1 MNKKLQI
8 VAPRR
13 AGSGTVPCMSDL
25 STSPPPLGL
34 AGTDAIALGRLS
46 QELATAWDGFRRAR
60 PDQPVPGDA
69 VRALLAE
76 PLPAAGMPLTRA
88 IDDAMAVLD
97 TSLAQSRPRYF
108 GFVGGSGLEAGVLAD
123 ALAESFDINM
133 ASWSA
138 AATELERQ
146 AIGWLAG
153 FIGYPAADGHFT
165 SGGTVSNLSA
175 LAAARHR
182 LLPEAR
188 TAGVGGHRFGIY
200 CSAEAHAS
208 IVRAAELLGVGSDAV
223 RPLPQRADRG
233 VDPDAV
239 AAAIDADRAAG
250 VLPLAVVATAGT
262 TRTGAIDPLD
272 RLADVSAQRGVWLH
286 VDGAYGAPAAA
297 TASAGPRFAGL
308 ERADSL
314 TVDPHKWL
322 YLPKACGAL
331 LVRDPAVL
339 EATFG
344 HDKSYMPDEDELPNA
359 VDRTL
364 EYSRP
369 FRALKLWLAFRVHG
383 ADTFR
388 AAIERNL
395 AHAQLLHGLVEAHPR
410 LRARTGPPT
419 LSVLPFQHVP
429 RDPGADVD
437 AHNTRVVR
445 RLQRDGHVWVASAVV
460 DGAVAIRPCFVNFR
474 TADADVQALVDEVLA
489 VGEALER
496 EA

>member
-1 MNKKLQI
+1 
-8 VAPRR
+8 
-13 AGSGTVPCMSDL
+13 MSSDV
-25 STSPPPLGL
+25 SPLGL
-34 AGTDAIALGRLS
+34 AGADAIALGRLG

-60 PDQPVPGDA
+60 PEEPVPDDA
-69 VRALLAE
+69 LRALLAE
-76 PLPAAGMPLTRA
+76 GLPEEGMPLPRA
-88 IDDAMAVLD
+88 IDDTMTVLD
-97 TSLAQSRPRYF
+97 ASLAQSRPRYF
-108 GFVGGSGLEAGVLAD
+108 GFVGGSGLESGVLAD

-138 AATELERQ
+138 AATDLEPQ
-146 AIGWLAG
+146 AIGWLAR
-153 FIGYPAADGHFT
+153 FLNYPAADGHFT
-165 SGGTVSNLSA
+165 SGGTVSNVTA
-175 LAAARHR
+175 LAAARLR
-182 LLPEAR
+182 ALPDVR
-188 TAGVGGHRFGIY
+188 TQGIGGRRAALY

-208 IVRAAELLGVGSDAV
+208 IVRAAELLGLGSEAV
-223 RPLPQRADRG
+223 RSLPQRPEDRG

-239 AAAIDADRAAG
+239 ARAIEQDKADNII
-250 VLPLAVVATAGT
+250 PLAVIATAGT
-262 TRTGAIDPLD
+262 TLTGAIDPLD
-272 RLADVSAQRGVWLH
+272 ALADVCQQHGVWLH

-297 TASAGPRFAGL
+297 VPAMRERFKGM

-331 LVRDPAVL
+331 LVRDPDVL
-339 EATFG
+339 DDTFG

-383 ADTFR
+383 AERFR
-388 AAIERNL
+388 TAIARNL
-395 AHAQLLHGLVEAHPR
+395 AHAQLLYTMVEAHPR
-410 LRARTGPPT
+410 LRALTGPPV

-429 RDPGADVD
+429 EDPSADID
-437 AHNTRVVR
+437 AHNARIAR

-474 TADADVQALVDEVLA
+474 TGDADVQALVDEVCA
-489 VGEALER
+489 VGAELG
-496 EA
+496 

>member
-1 MNKKLQI
+1 MRDSS
-8 VAPRR
+8 A
-13 AGSGTVPCMSDL
+13 
-25 STSPPPLGL
+25 PPPLGL
-34 AGTDAIALGRLS
+34 AGADSLALGRLS
-46 QELATAWDGFRRAR
+46 KELAAAWDGFRHPR
-60 PDQPVPGDA
+60 PDQPLPDDA
-69 VRALLAE
+69 VRALLDE
-76 PLPAAGMPLTRA
+76 PLPASGMPLSRA
-88 IDDAMAVLD
+88 IDDAVAILD

-108 GFVGGSGLEAGVLAD
+108 GFVGGSGLESGVLAD

-138 AATELERQ
+138 AATELEKRAAQ
-146 AIGWLAG
+146 WLAS
-153 FIGYPAADGHFT
+153 FVGYPAADGHFT

-182 LLPEAR
+182 VLPDAR
-188 TAGVGGHRFGIY
+188 RSGMGGTRVGVY
-200 CSAEAHAS
+200 ASAEAHAS
-208 IVRAAELLGVGSDAV
+208 IVRAAELLGLGADAV
-223 RPLPQRADRG
+223 RGLPQRADRG

-239 AAAIDADRAAG
+239 AQAIDADRAAG

-262 TRTGAIDPLD
+262 TLTGAVDPIDA
-272 RLADVSAQRGVWLH
+272 LADVCAARDVWLH

-297 TASAGPRFAGL
+297 TATAAPLFAGL
-308 ERADSL
+308 HRADSL
-314 TVDPHKWL
+314 TIDPHKWL

-331 LVRDPAVL
+331 LVRDPDVL

-344 HDKSYMPDEDELPNA
+344 HAKSYMPDEDELPNA

-369 FRALKLWLAFRVHG
+369 FRAFKLWLAFRVHG

-395 AHAQLLHGLVEAHPR
+395 AHARLLYDLVADDERLEAV
-410 LRARTGPPT
+410 AGPPT
-419 LSVLPFQHVP
+419 LSVMPFRHVP
-429 RDPGADVD
+429 QGQGVDLD
-437 AHNTRVVR
+437 AHNAAIVR

-474 TADADVQALVDEVLA
+474 TTDADVQALVDEVLA
-489 VGEALER
+489 AAAEI
-496 EA
+496 